1 MQIEKYYNDLNTLHI
16 NTEKNRA
23 YYMPCS
29 DIENARKGT
38 NDRKQDLNGEWNF
51 MYYTC
56 IDDVPE
62 DFKDGNTDGFD
73 KIPVPLDS
81 TDRPA
86 GKMTAIN
93 IQIQDIR
100 FRIIRRMFRMTIR
113 AVRM

>member
-16 NTEKNRA
+16 NTEENRA

-56 IDDVPE
+56 IDDVPD

-73 KIPVPLDS
+73 KIPVPS
-81 TDRPA
+81 C
-86 GKMTAIN
+86 
-93 IQIQDIR
+93 
-100 FRIIRRMFRMTIR
+100 
-113 AVRM
+113 

>member
-16 NTEKNRA
+16 NTEENRA

-38 NDRKQDLNGEWNF
+38 NDRKQVLNGEWNF

-62 DFKDGNTDGFD
+62 DFKDGNTALIKFLYRH
-73 KIPVPLDS
+73 V
-81 TDRPA
+81 
-86 GKMTAIN
+86 GKLKVMTAIN

-113 AVRM
+113 AVRI

>member
-16 NTEKNRA
+16 NTEENRA

-56 IDDVPE
+56 IDDVPD

-73 KIPVPLDS
+73 KIHV
-81 TDRPA
+81 
-86 GKMTAIN
+86 GKRKVMTAIN

-100 FRIIRRMFRMTIR
+100 FRIIHRMFRMTIR

>member
-16 NTEKNRA
+16 NTEENRV

-29 DIENARKGT
+29 DIENARKET
-38 NDRKQDLNGEWNF
+38 NDRKQDLNGEWDF

-62 DFKDGNTDGFD
+62 DFKYGNTDGFD
-73 KIPVPLDS
+73 KIPVPS
-81 TDRPA
+81 CWQTQ
-86 GKMTAIN
+86 GMTAIN

>member
-16 NTEKNRA
+16 NTEENRA

-29 DIENARKGT
+29 DIENARKET

-51 MYYTC
+51 ML
-56 IDDVPE
+56 
-62 DFKDGNTDGFD
+62 FR
-73 KIPVPLDS
+73 KILRTEIQTALIKFLYHHV
-81 TDRPA
+81 
-86 GKMTAIN
+86 GKLKVMTAIN

>member
-1 MQIEKYYNDLNTLHI
+1 MQKYYNDLNTLHI
-16 NTEKNRA
+16 NTEENRA

-38 NDRKQDLNGEWNF
+38 NDRKQVLNGEWNF

-73 KIPVPLDS
+73 KIPVPS
-81 TDRPA
+81 CWQTQV
-86 GKMTAIN
+86 MTAIN

-113 AVRM
+113 AVRI